1 MPSSQDES
9 APSRT
14 CARLPEAT
22 IDGGLPAWV
31 YSPGLQVRQIPV
43 ENDVVRTLL
52 IALPMIARLFRF
64 LAVTVLLVSVTPE
77 TAQAQTGVVL
87 RFRGPGSG
95 QARNAAV
102 RAARQQLDLTPRA
115 QVERRASQLG
125 ARLGTRAGRARVADA
140 MGIDYFVEG
149 RVSGRGRAARTRI
162 TIYGSDGRQ
171 LASRRARRPIGQAGR
186 ADVTRVTAAAIQ
198 HAMDRDGGGPD
209 PVDEVEE
216 VEEAPPP
223 VDVDEDEDVEDEQD
237 DAPSNTGLLPVA
249 RILLGVDARTRDV
262 SIRLA
267 DGVRRRNYETQLYP
281 EISATIEAHPFAG
294 RSGGLRGLYGQLDFA
309 YAVGLDTVER
319 DASNPALVTDV
330 DTTAWRLF
338 LNVGYLAPIA
348 QDRARIGV
356 LAGFG
361 HDRVDLAPNM
371 TLPSSR
377 YNQFRLGIAASLMSY
392 GTLMQTRLDA
402 GYRFVLGAGELS
414 DAFGETI
421 NGGAFDV
428 GLSIGGFIEAGFS
441 YNLRFSYTRYKI
453 DFAGAAL
460 DEPAADG
467 TDSSVSFGLQ
477 IGWAIR

>member
-1 MPSSQDES
+1 M
-9 APSRT
+9 
-14 CARLPEAT
+14 RLLPRLLAIGALLASLIPEA
-22 IDGGLPAWV
+22 A
-31 YSPGLQVRQIPV
+31 
-43 ENDVVRTLL
+43 
-52 IALPMIARLFRF
+52 A
-64 LAVTVLLVSVTPE
+64 
-77 TAQAQTGVVL
+77 AQTGVVL

-102 RAARQQLDLTPRA
+102 RAARRQMDLTPRA
-115 QVERRASQLG
+115 RVERRARQMG
-125 ARLGTRAGRARVADA
+125 ARLGTRAGRARIADD
-140 MGIDYFVEG
+140 MGIDYFVQG
-149 RVSGRGRAARTRI
+149 RVTGRGGSARTRI

-171 LASRRARRPIGQAGR
+171 LASRRARRPIGAAGR
-186 ADVTRVTAAAIQ
+186 ADVTRVTAAALQ
-198 HAMDRDGGGPD
+198 HAMDRDGNGPD
-209 PVDEVEE
+209 PVEEEE
-216 VEEAPPP
+216 VEETPPP
-223 VDVDEDEDVEDEQD
+223 VEVEEPEEEVEDE
-237 DAPSNTGLLPVA
+237 SSSEGNTGLLPVA

-267 DGVRRRNYETQLYP
+267 DGVRRRNYETNLYP
-281 EISATIEAHPFAG
+281 EITATIEAHPFAG
-294 RSGGLRGLYGQLDFA
+294 REGGLRGLYAQLDFA
-309 YAVGLDTVER
+309 YAVALDTVER
-319 DASNPALVTDV
+319 DAANPALVTDV
-330 DTTAWRLF
+330 NTTAWRLF
-338 LNVGYLAPIA
+338 LNVGYLAPVA
-348 QDRARIGV
+348 DDRVRIGV

-377 YNQFRLGIAASLMSY
+377 YNQFRLGIAASLASY

-441 YNLRFSYTRYKI
+441 YSLRFAYTRYAI
-453 DFAGAAL
+453 DFAGPAL

>member
-1 MPSSQDES
+1 M
-9 APSRT
+9 
-14 CARLPEAT
+14 
-22 IDGGLPAWV
+22 
-31 YSPGLQVRQIPV
+31 
-43 ENDVVRTLL
+43 
-52 IALPMIARLFRF
+52 
-64 LAVTVLLVSVTPE
+64 
-77 TAQAQTGVVL
+77 
-87 RFRGPGSG
+87 
-95 QARNAAV
+95 
-102 RAARQQLDLTPRA
+102 
-115 QVERRASQLG
+115 G

-140 MGIDYFVEG
+140 MGIDYFVHG
-149 RVSGRGRAARTRI
+149 RVTGRGRAARTRI

-171 LASRRARRPIGQAGR
+171 LASRRARRPIGQTGR

-209 PVDEVEE
+209 PIDEEEIEE

-223 VDVDEDEDVEDEQD
+223 VDLDDEEPDDDDDEEGS
-237 DAPSNTGLLPVA
+237 SNTGLLPVA

-330 DTTAWRLF
+330 NTTAWRLF

-348 QDRARIGV
+348 EDRVRIGV

-402 GYRFVLGAGELS
+402 GYRFVLGAGDLS

>member
-1 MPSSQDES
+1 M
-9 APSRT
+9 
-14 CARLPEAT
+14 LP
-22 IDGGLPAWV
+22 
-31 YSPGLQVRQIPV
+31 R
-43 ENDVVRTLL
+43 L
-52 IALPMIARLFRF
+52 IAVAAL
-64 LAVTVLLVSVTPE
+64 LASLAPE
-77 TAQAQTGVVL
+77 LAQAQTGVVL

-102 RAARQQLDLTPRA
+102 RAARQQLELSPRA
-115 QVERRASQLG
+115 QVEQRARRLG
-125 ARLGTRAGRARVADA
+125 ARLGTRAGRARVADE
-140 MGIDYFVEG
+140 MGIDYFIEG
-149 RVSGRGRAARTRI
+149 RVTGRGRAARTRI
-162 TIYGSDGRQ
+162 TVYGSDGRQ
-171 LASRRARRPIGQAGR
+171 LASRQARRPIGSAGR
-186 ADVTRVTAAAIQ
+186 ADVTRVTAAAVR

-209 PVDEVEE
+209 PVEAEEDEEE
-216 VEEAPPP
+216 VETPPR
-223 VDVDEDEDVEDEQD
+223 VDDDDDEEVDDEPDET
-237 DAPSNTGLLPVA
+237 PPRGLLPVA

-281 EISATIEAHPFAG
+281 EVTATIEAHPFAG
-294 RSGGLRGLYGQLDFA
+294 REGGLRGLYGQLDFA
-309 YAVGLDTVER
+309 YAVGLETVER
-319 DASNPALVTDV
+319 DASNPAAITDV
-330 DTTAWRLF
+330 STTAWRLF

-348 QDRARIGV
+348 DDRVRLGV

-377 YNQFRLGIAASLMSY
+377 YNQFRLGVAASLASY

-402 GYRFVLGAGELS
+402 GYRFVLGAGDLAT
-414 DAFGETI
+414 AFGETI

-441 YNLRFSYTRYKI
+441 YNLRFSYTRYAI

-467 TDSSVSFGLQ
+467 TDSSVAFGLQ